1 MRFEKKF
8 ICGDLLNLQIKTF
21 INRLEE
27 EKHDYLKGF
36 EINSTVQFLSI
47 FVHVFLYKEIVLT
60 FKVTHVFIVLVSLYK
75 EIVKRFKVTNV
86 DQLYFKAKSFVITI
100 SPFNRHMQSKLK

>member
-36 EINSTVQFLSI
+36 KINSTVQFLSI
-47 FVHVFLYKEIVLT
+47 FICMY
-60 FKVTHVFIVLVSLYK
+60 LYK

-86 DQLYFKAKSFVITI
+86 YQLYLKSK
-100 SPFNRHMQSKLK
+100 S

>member
-8 ICGDLLNLQIKTF
+8 ICEDLLNLQIKTF

-47 FVHVFLYKEIVLT
+47 FICMY
-60 FKVTHVFIVLVSLYK
+60 LYK
-75 EIVKRFKVTNV
+75 EIVKRSKVTNV
-86 DQLYFKAKSFVITI
+86 DQLYFKAKSFIITI

>member
-36 EINSTVQFLSI
+36 KINSTVQFLSI
-47 FVHVFLYKEIVLT
+47 FICMYLC
-60 FKVTHVFIVLVSLYK
+60 K
-75 EIVKRFKVTNV
+75 EIVKRFKVTYV
-86 DQLYFKAKSFVITI
+86 GRSIIFKI
-100 SPFNRHMQSKLK
+100 